1 MANISVIKRGKR
13 ASKARARILRL
24 KVEPKVIKNRIVY
37 GGVEERIR
45 ARGRTRADARAHAE
59 ADAVFFRLVR
69 GLQILLTVHG
79 AGALPGYGPLGQ
91 ILALLIS
98 LLFRLLFCCLVCW
111 SVCPSLIGHPTRV
124 RFPVLSTGPLPTPF
138 PPFHPLHTSFSLF
151 IELWSC
157 CGRRHP
163 R

>member
-1 MANISVIKRGKR
+1 MG
-13 ASKARARILRL
+13 
-24 KVEPKVIKNRIVY
+24 
-37 GGVEERIR
+37 ERIR
-45 ARGRTRADARAHAE
+45 ARGRTRADARAHVE

-98 LLFRLLFCCLVCW
+98 LLFCLLFCCLVCW

-124 RFPVLSTGPLPTPF
+124 RFPVLLTGPLPTTF

-151 IELWSC
+151 IELWSR

-163 R
+163 RSSTSSEVGLFFFIVRISARFGKLEQPPLIPDAFLEPL

>member
-1 MANISVIKRGKR
+1 M
-13 ASKARARILRL
+13 
-24 KVEPKVIKNRIVY
+24 
-37 GGVEERIR
+37 EERIR

-98 LLFRLLFCCLVCW
+98 LLFCLLFLLFSLLVGLSIPHW
-111 SVCPSLIGHPTRV
+111 SSYPGEISG
-124 RFPVLSTGPLPTPF
+124 PVDWASPNPF
-138 PPFHPLHTSFSLF
+138 SPFHPLHTSFSLF

-163 R
+163 RSSASSEVGLLLLLVRISARFGKLEQSSLIPDAFLEPL

>member
-1 MANISVIKRGKR
+1 M
-13 ASKARARILRL
+13 
-24 KVEPKVIKNRIVY
+24 IKNRIVY

-45 ARGRTRADARAHAE
+45 ARGRTRADARAHVE

-98 LLFRLLFCCLVCW
+98 LLFCLLFLLFSLLVGLSIPHW
-111 SVCPSLIGHPTRV
+111 SSYLGEISG
-124 RFPVLSTGPLPTPF
+124 PVDWASPNPLSPF
-138 PPFHPLHTSFSLF
+138 PPSSYFFLSFY
-151 IELWSC
+151 
-157 CGRRHP
+157 
-163 R
+163 